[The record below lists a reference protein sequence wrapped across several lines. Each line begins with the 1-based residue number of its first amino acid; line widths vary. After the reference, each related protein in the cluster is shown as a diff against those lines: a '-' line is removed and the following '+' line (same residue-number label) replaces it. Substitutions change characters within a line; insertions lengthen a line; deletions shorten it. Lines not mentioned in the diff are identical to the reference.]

1 MLKIEALKS
10 KSRNLTRALSQTLM
24 VILLITQPHPNLA
37 QADCTTQIQVESNSS
52 VLAPQ
57 LDSDYLINH
66 SDNEG
71 CYKNLQRTRAHRK
84 HTIMVYIAAD
94 NDLFYFAWN
103 NIKQLAKGANPNC
116 NIIVFLNEPGIHKK
130 TQIYLIEKN
139 RAVLLNKDNKHKLDS
154 GNPKTLI
161 DFCTWVVQNFP
172 ADEYTL
178 DLWNHGSGIDDRGYR
193 TFNPSALFVLN
204 PTNLMLDLD
213 RTAYPFAAYETETPR
228 GICFDETY
236 KTYLDNQ
243 KLQYALDAIC
253 NKALGGRKLAIL
265 GMDACLM
272 AMLEICD
279 LAENYADIL
288 IASQEVELGP
298 GWRYDKILAPLEH
311 NALTRDD
318 FARHIVQVYHETY
331 SKITKDYTLSAVELA
346 KIGPLKRNI
355 NEVAKLLI
363 ECLRHQSDN
372 TVKATIDTCRNN
384 IGFEEPSYIDLHSFY
399 GNLLN
404 NLERFKFQDL
414 QKNHLKQQLRQL
426 LAEGQSM
433 TKSAVLANTNGSNL
447 THANGISIYFPWK
460 KMFTSYQKTEFAQNN
475 QWGTFIAYFDII

>member
-1 MLKIEALKS
+1 MTKIK
-10 KSRNLTRALSQTLM
+10 KQILTI
-24 VILLITQPHPNLA
+24 ILLIIPACYHLA
-37 QADCTTQIQVESNSS
+37 QADCTSPVLTDANIQ
-52 VLAPQ
+52 
-57 LDSDYLINH
+57 LIND
-66 SDNEG
+66 SAGEG
-71 CYKNLQRTRAHRK
+71 CYKNLQRTRTPRK
-84 HTIMVYIAAD
+84 RTIMVYIAAD

-139 RAVLLNKDNKHKLDS
+139 RAVLLNKDNKQKLDS

-193 TFNPSALFVLN
+193 TFNPSALFILN
-204 PTNLMLDLD
+204 PNNLMLDLD
-213 RTAYPFAAYETETPR
+213 RTAYPFATYDTETPR

-236 KTYLDNQ
+236 KTYLDSQ
-243 KLQYALDAIC
+243 KLQYALDVIC
-253 NKALGGRKLAIL
+253 NKALGGQKLAIL

-279 LAENYADIL
+279 LAERYADIL

-298 GWRYDKILAPLEH
+298 GWRYDKILAPLES
-311 NALTRDD
+311 NNLTRDD

-346 KIGPLKRNI
+346 KIGPIKRNI
-355 NEVAKLLI
+355 NDVAKMLI

-372 TVKATIDTCRNN
+372 TVKATIDLCRSN
-384 IGFEEPSYIDLHSFY
+384 IGFEEPSYIDLYSFY

-426 LAEGQSM
+426 LIDGQA
-433 TKSAVLANTNGSNL
+433 TVKAAVLANTSGSNL
-447 THANGISIYFPWK
+447 TYANGISIYFPRQ
-460 KMFTSYQKTEFAQNN
+460 KMLTSYQRTEFAQNN
-475 QWGTFIAYFDII
+475 QWATFISYFDII

>member
-1 MLKIEALKS
+1 MLKINSLKS
-10 KSRNLTRALSQTLM
+10 KPNKITQIFNQILI
-24 VILLITQPHPNLA
+24 VILLVTQTYHSWA
-37 QADCTTQIQVESNSS
+37 QADCANQVQIDTNTHHYMPQSDTDNLIDNSDG
-52 VLAPQ
+52 
-57 LDSDYLINH
+57 DS
-66 SDNEG
+66 
-71 CYKNLQRTRAHRK
+71 CYKDLQRTRAPRK
-84 HTIMVYIAAD
+84 RTIMVYIAAD

-139 RAVLLNKDNKHKLDS
+139 RAVLLNKDNKQKLDS

-204 PTNLMLDLD
+204 PNNLMLDLD
-213 RTAYPFAAYETETPR
+213 RSAYPFATYDTETPR

-236 KTYLDNQ
+236 KTYLDSQ

-253 NKALGGRKLAIL
+253 NKALGGKKLAIL

-279 LAENYADIL
+279 LAERYADIL

-298 GWRYDKILAPLEH
+298 GWRYDKILAPLE
-311 NALTRDD
+311 NSTLTRDD

-346 KIGPLKRNI
+346 KLGPIKHNI

-372 TVKATIDTCRNN
+372 TIKATIDACRNN
-384 IGFEEPSYIDLHSFY
+384 IGFEEPSYIDLYSFY

-404 NLERFKFQDL
+404 NLERFKFQDS

-426 LAEGQSM
+426 LAEGQVAV
-433 TKSAVLANTNGSNL
+433 KAAVLANTNGSNL
-447 THANGISIYFPWK
+447 TYANGISIYFPRQ
-460 KMFTSYQKTEFAQNN
+460 KMLTSYQKTEFAQNN
-475 QWGTFIAYFDII
+475 QWATFIAYFDII